1 VVYRSFKLNTAFL
14 VTLFLVSV
22 WNGASYYMEV
32 FSKQY
37 ERQLNKL
44 AAEVTNAVAANQIA
58 HDIAEKRQE
67 KQKGGHQE
75 GEEGEEEVEATA
87 KSASDKKT
95 D

>member
-37 ERQLNKL
+37 ERELNKL
-44 AAEVTNAVAANQIA
+44 ATEVTNAVAANQLA
-58 HDIAEKRQE
+58 HDNAEHEQHQEEQQE
-67 KQKGGHQE
+67 KT
-75 GEEGEEEVEATA
+75 EVAVA
-87 KSASDKKT
+87 APKSASDKKT

>member
-1 VVYRSFKLNTAFL
+1 MNTVFL

-37 ERQLNKL
+37 ERQLSKL
-44 AAEVTNAVAANQIA
+44 ATEVTNAVAANQIA
-58 HDIAEKRQE
+58 LDNAEHGQQHNE
-67 KQKGGHQE
+67 KQGLEKE
-75 GEEGEEEVEATA
+75 VEVEAKA
-87 KSASDKKT
+87 KNASDKKK